1 MHTVVTPKPG
11 LEAGY
16 KVRGWAAHMVR
27 RVHFMYQKGPG
38 TLGTASRARYSS
50 SLAKLVMHRGSRH
63 TQARR
68 GSRPGPGAQPAGR
81 V

>member
-38 TLGTASRARYSS
+38 TLGTAAVHDTAAPWQSW
-50 SLAKLVMHRGSRH
+50 
-63 TQARR
+63 
-68 GSRPGPGAQPAGR
+68 
-81 V
+81 